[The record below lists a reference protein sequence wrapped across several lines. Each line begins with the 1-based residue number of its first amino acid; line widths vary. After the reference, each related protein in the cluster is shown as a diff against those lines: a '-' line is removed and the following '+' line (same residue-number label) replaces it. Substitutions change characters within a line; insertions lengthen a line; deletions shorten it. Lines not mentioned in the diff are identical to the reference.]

1 MRPILDLVDAFG
13 DGPFSGNQA
22 AVCVL
27 PEPRPEG
34 WMAAFAAEMNLSE
47 TAFLHRLDQDRFAL
61 RWFTPTVEVPLCG
74 HATLASA
81 HVLTERGL
89 ASPGRPI
96 AFETMS
102 GRLTAHPAPDAGGAF
117 ELDFPEEVAHE
128 KPAPGELL
136 EALGL
141 SSPPRFSGRN
151 RMDWLLEVSSEEDVR
166 SAAPDFLRLAEATRP
181 DRGVIVTARSSSPEA
196 DFVSR
201 FFAPSTGIDEDP
213 ATGSTHCA
221 LGPHWAKRLGR
232 SQLSARQ
239 LSRRG
244 GAMTVLVPGNGR
256 VVLRGRAI
264 TITRGELAI

>member
-1 MRPILDLVDAFG
+1 MQSTIDLVDAFG
-13 DGPFSGNQA
+13 DGPFTGNQA

-27 PEPRPEG
+27 PEPRPEA

-47 TAFLHRLDQDRFAL
+47 TAFLQRLEPDRFGL
-61 RWFTPTVEVPLCG
+61 RWFTPTIEVPLCG

-96 AFETMS
+96 AFETKS
-102 GRLTAHPAPDAGGAF
+102 GRLTARPAPDAGGAF
-117 ELDFPEEVAHE
+117 ELDFPEEVAIE
-128 KPAPGELL
+128 EPAPREIL

-141 SSPPRFSGRN
+141 SLPPRFSGRN
-151 RMDWLLEVSSEEDVR
+151 RMDWLLEVSSEDEVR
-166 SAAPDFLRLAEATRP
+166 SVAPDFLRLMEATRP
-181 DRGVIVTARSSSPEA
+181 DRGVIVTARSSSPQA

-201 FFAPSTGIDEDP
+201 FFAPVAGIDEDP

-221 LGPHWAKRLGR
+221 LGPHWARRLGR
-232 SQLSARQ
+232 AQLSARQ

-244 GAMTVLVPGNGR
+244 GAMTVRVEGNGR

-264 TITRGELAI
+264 TIARGELAI